1 MSAVDDSHPDPELTT
16 RVPEECAGPVRRV
29 SSVEGGAGALV
40 DCPDTNAAPQTA
52 QKRAPSAALAP
63 QAGQSMVR
71 HSTIARMQVDYARA
85 RRHLM
90 RADPV
95 LGRLIRTLGP
105 CGLETT
111 RRADRFGMTVLSIV
125 SQQLSV
131 KAASTIHGR
140 MMEALGVKRATPAA
154 ILAMEAQRLRD
165 CGLSWA
171 KVASVRDLAAKVSD
185 RSLSLESLDALDDD
199 AVIEAL
205 TAVRGI
211 GRWSAEMFLIFRL
224 GRPDILPVGDV
235 GVQRAMRA
243 LYGLRKHPSPARMT
257 ALARPWRPYR
267 SVACWYL
274 WRSLDD

>member
-1 MSAVDDSHPDPELTT
+1 M
-16 RVPEECAGPVRRV
+16 
-29 SSVEGGAGALV
+29 
-40 DCPDTNAAPQTA
+40 
-52 QKRAPSAALAP
+52 K
-63 QAGQSMVR
+63 
-71 HSTIARMQVDYARA
+71 VDYERA

-90 RADPV
+90 RHDPKLGV
-95 LGRLIRTLGP
+95 LVKQLGP
-105 CGLETT
+105 CGFGKT
-111 RRADRFGMTVLSIV
+111 RRIDRFAMTVRSIV

-131 KAASTIHGR
+131 KAADTIHTR
-140 MMEALGVKRATPAA
+140 LLDALGAKHATPAA
-154 ILAMEAQRLRD
+154 ILALDPDRMRA

-171 KVASVRDLAAKVSD
+171 KVASVRDLATKID
-185 RSLSLESLDALDDD
+185 DGSLALDSLDTLDDD
-199 AVIEAL
+199 EVVERL

-235 GVQRAMRA
+235 GVQRAMRR

-274 WRSLDD
+274 WRSLD

>member
-1 MSAVDDSHPDPELTT
+1 M
-16 RVPEECAGPVRRV
+16 R
-29 SSVEGGAGALV
+29 
-40 DCPDTNAAPQTA
+40 
-52 QKRAPSAALAP
+52 
-63 QAGQSMVR
+63 
-71 HSTIARMQVDYARA
+71 VDYDRA
-85 RRHLM
+85 RRHLI
-90 RADPV
+90 RHDPRLGV
-95 LGRLIRTLGP
+95 LVKQLGP
-105 CGLETT
+105 CGFDRT
-111 RRADRFGMTVLSIV
+111 RKIDRFAMTVRSIV

-131 KAASTIHGR
+131 KAADTIHTR
-140 MMEALGVKRATPAA
+140 LLAALETEHATPDG
-154 ILAMEAQRLRD
+154 ILALDQDRMRA

-171 KVASVRDLAAKVSD
+171 KVASVRDLATKITD
-185 RSLSLESLDALDDD
+185 GSLALDALDTLDDD

-235 GVQRAMRA
+235 GVQRAMRK

-274 WRSLDD
+274 WRSLD

>member
-1 MSAVDDSHPDPELTT
+1 
-16 RVPEECAGPVRRV
+16 
-29 SSVEGGAGALV
+29 
-40 DCPDTNAAPQTA
+40 
-52 QKRAPSAALAP
+52 
-63 QAGQSMVR
+63 
-71 HSTIARMQVDYARA
+71 
-85 RRHLM
+85 M

-95 LGRLIRTLGP
+95 LGGLVKKLGP
-105 CGLETT
+105 CGLETAS
-111 RRADRFGMTVLSIV
+111 RADRFATTVLSIV

-140 MMEALGVKRATPAA
+140 LEATLAAGRVTPAS
-154 ILAMEAQRLRD
+154 ILALEADRMRA

-185 RSLSLESLDALDDD
+185 GTLALGSLDALDD
-199 AVIEAL
+199 AQVIEAL
-205 TAVRGI
+205 TTVRGI

-235 GVQRAMRA
+235 GVQRAMRK

-274 WRSLDD
+274 WRSLDG

>member
-1 MSAVDDSHPDPELTT
+1 M
-16 RVPEECAGPVRRV
+16 
-29 SSVEGGAGALV
+29 
-40 DCPDTNAAPQTA
+40 
-52 QKRAPSAALAP
+52 K
-63 QAGQSMVR
+63 
-71 HSTIARMQVDYARA
+71 IDYARA

-95 LGRLIRTLGP
+95 IGGLVRSLGP
-105 CGLETT
+105 CGLEQT
-111 RRADRFGMTVLSIV
+111 RRIDRFAMTVRSIV

-131 KAASTIHGR
+131 KAATTIHDRLLVAMG
-140 MMEALGVKRATPAA
+140 ADRATPGA
-154 ILAMEAQRLRD
+154 ILALDADRMRS

-171 KVASVRDLAAKVSD
+171 KVASVRDLATKVTD
-185 RSLSLESLDALDDD
+185 GSLALESLDRMDDD

-205 TAVRGI
+205 TAVKGI
-211 GRWSAEMFLIFRL
+211 GQWSAEMFLIFRL

-235 GVQRAMRA
+235 GVQRAMRR

-274 WRSLDD
+274 WRSLD

>member
-1 MSAVDDSHPDPELTT
+1 
-16 RVPEECAGPVRRV
+16 
-29 SSVEGGAGALV
+29 
-40 DCPDTNAAPQTA
+40 
-52 QKRAPSAALAP
+52 
-63 QAGQSMVR
+63 
-71 HSTIARMQVDYARA
+71 MQVDYARA

-95 LGRLIRTLGP
+95 LGALVKKLGP

-111 RRADRFGMTVLSIV
+111 KRVDRFAMTVLSIV

-140 MMEALGVKRATPAA
+140 LEAALGRVTPAS
-154 ILAMEAQRLRD
+154 ILSLEGDRMRA
-165 CGLSWA
+165 CGMSWA
-171 KVASVRDLAAKVSD
+171 KIASVQDLATKVTD
-185 RSLSLESLDALDDD
+185 GSLALESLDALDDD
-199 AVIEAL
+199 DVTEAL

-211 GRWSAEMFLIFRL
+211 GQWSAEMFLIFRL

-274 WRSLDD
+274 WRSLDG

>member
-1 MSAVDDSHPDPELTT
+1 
-16 RVPEECAGPVRRV
+16 
-29 SSVEGGAGALV
+29 
-40 DCPDTNAAPQTA
+40 
-52 QKRAPSAALAP
+52 
-63 QAGQSMVR
+63 
-71 HSTIARMQVDYARA
+71 MQIDYAKA

-95 LGRLIRTLGP
+95 LGGLVKRLGP
-105 CGLETT
+105 CGLETA
-111 RRADRFGMTVLSIV
+111 RRVDRFAMTVRSIV

-131 KAASTIHGR
+131 KAASTIHDR
-140 MMEALGVKRATPAA
+140 VIAALGVKTVTPAA
-154 ILAMEAQRLRD
+154 LLAIKEQHLRD

-171 KVASVRDLAAKVSD
+171 KIASVRDLSAKVSEGT
-185 RSLSLESLDALDDD
+185 LALESLDDLEDE

-205 TAVRGI
+205 TSVRGI
-211 GRWSAEMFLIFRL
+211 GQWSAEMFLIFRL

-257 ALARPWRPYR
+257 TLARPWRPYR